1 MNEEIM
7 TEIKNL
13 NDNDLLTLYDNVVGH
28 LQYLKDSILQKV
40 EEAPAEES
48 QENGGEKKDE

>member
-13 NDNDLLTLYDNVVGH
+13 DDNNLLTLYDNVVGH
-28 LQYLKDSILQKV
+28 LQYLKDSLIQQQEV
-40 EEAPAEES
+40 TEDAS
-48 QENGGEKKDE
+48 ENGGDSKNE